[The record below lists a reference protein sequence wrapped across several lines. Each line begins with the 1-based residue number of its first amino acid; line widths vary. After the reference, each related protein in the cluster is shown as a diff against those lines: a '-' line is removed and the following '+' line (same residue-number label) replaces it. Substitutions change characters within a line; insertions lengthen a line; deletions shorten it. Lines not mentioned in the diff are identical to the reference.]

1 MEVWKWKRSY
11 QEIYMAEDSFSALGI
26 FSKYFHQDIRSM
38 TSLIKSMQVMHSVGE
53 NPNISNKDA
62 PKKKKKAYVTNQ
74 YHILTASTRILL
86 KSLQKA
92 IKFFL
97 TLVLLKGCPLIAT

>member
-62 PKKKKKAYVTNQ
+62 PKKKKPM
-74 YHILTASTRILL
+74 
-86 KSLQKA
+86 SLINTISWLQVQE
-92 IKFFL
+92 FY
-97 TLVLLKGCPLIAT
+97 

>member
-11 QEIYMAEDSFSALGI
+11 QEIYMAEDSPSALGI
-26 FSKYFHQDIRSM
+26 VSKYFHQDIRSM

-86 KSLQKA
+86 KSLQRA